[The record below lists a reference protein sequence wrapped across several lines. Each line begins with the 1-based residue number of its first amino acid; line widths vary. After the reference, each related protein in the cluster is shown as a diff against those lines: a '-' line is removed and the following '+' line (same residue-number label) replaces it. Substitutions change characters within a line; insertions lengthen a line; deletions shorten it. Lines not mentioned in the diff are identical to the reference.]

1 MSPRLHAWSNVPTA
15 TLASIG
21 REAMGQ
27 EIVGI
32 DCPLP
37 NGCWKCIG
45 CGVILPQARKWNQCD
60 DCDTRTPEDY

>member
-1 MSPRLHAWSNVPTA
+1 
-15 TLASIG
+15 
-21 REAMGQ
+21 MGQ